1 MNDGIWYGIPL
12 HTVASASTSASAAEQ
27 IKCKNDK
34 LLCFIFVIDSAMLR
48 YYIYGIQIASLNE
61 KNRSFC
67 LWNIEQMT
75 AEMEFDKDYKIDM

>member
-1 MNDGIWYGIPL
+1 
-12 HTVASASTSASAAEQ
+12 
-27 IKCKNDK
+27 
-34 LLCFIFVIDSAMLR
+34 MLR